1 MLRSSPSSDYMLGC
15 REDVRIIEPFSF
27 YPSEIFLSIVPLG
40 KFPILHIKNL
50 LTKYVECL
58 KTIQMIQFIIW
69 IAHVHGCDYVHSP
82 LESEN
87 SVIV

>member
-40 KFPILHIKNL
+40 NVLTTSHKKNADQICR
-50 LTKYVECL
+50 V
-58 KTIQMIQFIIW
+58 
-69 IAHVHGCDYVHSP
+69 
-82 LESEN
+82 SEN
-87 SVIV
+87 NLDNSDHNLDSSCPWARLCSLSIIV